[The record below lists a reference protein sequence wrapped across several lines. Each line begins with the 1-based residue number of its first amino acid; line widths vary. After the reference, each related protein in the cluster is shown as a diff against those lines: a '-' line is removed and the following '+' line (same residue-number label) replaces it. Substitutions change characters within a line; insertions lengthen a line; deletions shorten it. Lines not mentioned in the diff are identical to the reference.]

1 MIIEEHII
9 AIGNKRIYGKL
20 YYRERTK
27 RSALIICSHG
37 FNGSGNDYDADCRF
51 YAKNG
56 YAAYAFD
63 FCGGANSSRSS
74 GSTTEMTV
82 FTERDELL
90 EIIKQLRELDAVD
103 KDRVYLV
110 GASQGGFVSALAA
123 EDKDSN
129 IKELA
134 LYFPAFIIPE
144 DWRARFADVTDIPEI
159 VELWGVKLSRE
170 YYNVIKDYNTFDH
183 IGKNYKNPVLILSG
197 DRDEI
202 VSVSSVEYAANTA
215 YKNGRLVIFEGERHG
230 FSAEGSERARHMILD
245 FFSGKSK

>member
-9 AIGNKRIYGKL
+9 AIGNKKIYGKL
-20 YYRERTK
+20 YYPGNAK
-27 RSALIICSHG
+27 NCGLIICSHG
-37 FNGSGNDYDADCRF
+37 FNGSGSDYDADCRF
-51 YAKNG
+51 YAENG

-63 FCGGANSSRSS
+63 FCGGSNSSRSS
-74 GSTTEMTV
+74 GSTTEMTI

-90 EIIKQLRELDAVD
+90 GIIRHLRELDIVD
-103 KDRVYLV
+103 RDRVYLV

-129 IKELA
+129 IKALA

-144 DWRARFADVTDIPEI
+144 DWRARLAGVTDIPEI

-170 YYNVIKDYNTFDH
+170 YYDVIKDYNTFDH
-183 IGKNYKNPVLILSG
+183 IGKNYKKPVLIMSG

-202 VSVSSVEYAANTA
+202 VPVSSVEYAAGTA
-215 YKNGRLVIFEGERHG
+215 YKNGRLVIFEGEGHG
-230 FSAEGSERARHMILD
+230 FSAAGSERARNMILVH
-245 FFSGKSK
+245 FSGN